1 MLDDQPLYALVT
13 VPVAGKFGCAII
25 QTNNG
30 KRLETSSTA
39 ASAEEALRLGLEEV
53 RKALGW

>member
-1 MLDDQPLYALVT
+1 MLNNQPLYAVVP

-25 QTNNG
+25 QANSG
-30 KRLETSSTA
+30 KRLETSTTA
-39 ASAEEALRLGLEEV
+39 ASPGEAFRLGLEEV